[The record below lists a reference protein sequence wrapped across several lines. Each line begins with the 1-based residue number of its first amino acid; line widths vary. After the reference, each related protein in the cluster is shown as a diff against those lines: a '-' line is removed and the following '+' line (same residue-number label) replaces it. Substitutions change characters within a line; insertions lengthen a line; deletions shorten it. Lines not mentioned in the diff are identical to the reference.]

1 MSIDVVAPLDQ
12 SEFKLVLVPVGVRV
26 VAAMRASEDKV
37 ESQSINEA
45 IFLES
50 HDDTVALF
58 LHLNQWNFLKL
69 ILDDFRMRGPNQ
81 KIQLSEIEHS
91 VEHSKVVFF

>member
-12 SEFKLVLVPVGVRV
+12 SQFKLVLVPVGVRV

-45 IFLES
+45 ILLEA

-58 LHLNQWNFLKL
+58 LHLNQWNLLKL
-69 ILDDFRMRGPNQ
+69 VLDDFRMRGSYQ
-81 KIQLSEIEHS
+81 KIQLAEIEHS
-91 VEHSKVVFF
+91 IEHSKVVFF